1 MIPIQLEID
10 SRNFQVGSKTAIVMF
25 SGGFDSTVA
34 LWWAMHRYKK
44 VKAITVNY
52 NQPWQQELDSMSNIL
67 ELTDIEQSVVH
78 VDIPEHFWVI
88 KSHRT
93 RWQPVLLCSIA
104 ALDVSDEGADIIL
117 GALKTDQFPD
127 RNPEFLQL
135 LSETILKYADR
146 GAEIGITAPLCAVK
160 DKTAVAVLGF
170 QLGAPMH
177 LSWSCR
183 FPVGDEPCYECVTCK
198 ERYKIGDEIQSE
210 YGISEDDLDSWLSVL
225 GSPHHASFQNATLDL
240 KDFAEAYG
248 EIVKIKHGQH
258 GWRYYAPDGTE
269 RITSLIKHPPQELV
283 EKVGSASESMYIRE
297 YGFFEDETM
306 WEVFICADGS
316 VAATERIPDYDTIKD
331 KLLKRFTE

>member
-10 SRNFQVGSKTAIVMF
+10 KSQFQVKSETAIVML
-25 SGGFDSTVA
+25 SGGFDSTVS
-34 LWWAMHRYKK
+34 LWWAMHRYMK

-52 NQPWQQELDSMSNIL
+52 NQPWQQELDCANNIIA
-67 ELTDIEQSVVH
+67 LTDIEHSIVH

-117 GALKTDQFPD
+117 GTLRTDRFPD

-135 LSETILKYADR
+135 LSDTILKYTDR
-146 GAEIGITAPLCAVK
+146 GAQISITAPLRAVK
-160 DKTAVAVLGF
+160 DKTGAAILGF

-177 LSWSCR
+177 ISWSCR
-183 FPVGDEPCYECVTCK
+183 FPIGDKPCYECGTCK
-198 ERYKIGDEIQSE
+198 ERYRIGDEIQSS
-210 YGISEDDLDSWLSVL
+210 YGIDEEDLNSWLSVL
-225 GSPHHASFQNATLDL
+225 GSPYHASFQNVSPDL
-240 KDFAEAYG
+240 KAFAEAYA
-248 EIVKIKHGQH
+248 EIVKIKNSEQ
-258 GWRYYAPDGTE
+258 GWRYHAPDGSE
-269 RITSLIKHPPQELV
+269 RITSLIKHPPQRLV
-283 EKVGSASESMYIRE
+283 EWVGSASESMYIRE

-316 VAATERIPDYDTIKD
+316 VATTERLPDYDTIEN